1 MPINSKVRTGS
12 QFVPSSYTGSLGS
25 AAQPPGSTFLVGD
38 LSVGCSSDNWRPVSF
53 PISANAAILEP
64 RCGEVPTPQRRELPV
79 HAVNENILFEQH
91 IFYSLLNK
99 SLKRLTDTSLS
110 GWSVVHRFC
119 DDIVREIGP
128 ISRSTAL
135 LELEVPELNKER
147 RNIQHSSSQMGNDD
161 SDAAHRKIHIYCQN
175 TDRIPCWQL
184 SLKDNIKEIIT
195 VPLQLEFGSA
205 KWLVGSDRLGFFE
218 CFGTKHFQLFADL
231 LGLVT
236 RSRRMAQQDPLT
248 KLPNRAYLQPRL
260 AEAQARSERSGRKFA
275 VVLADLDNFK
285 QVNDTL
291 GHGSGDELLMQVS
304 QCWRSVLRP
313 TDVLL
318 RLGGDE
324 FVMIL
329 EEMDRGQLERVL
341 DRIASATGNEFRAAG
356 RAVPIG
362 VSMGVAISSGRL
374 VSESALLRRADK
386 ALYIAKSK
394 KSEREKCYRIHP
406 DFE

>member
-1 MPINSKVRTGS
+1 MQINAKIRTGT
-12 QFVPSSYTGSLGS
+12 QFGPRGYTGSLGS
-25 AAQPPGSTFLVGD
+25 GAQPPGFTCFAGD
-38 LSVGCSSDNWRPVSF
+38 LSAGFSPDIWRPVPF
-53 PISANAAILEP
+53 PISANAAVLEP
-64 RCGEVPTPQRRELPV
+64 RRGGVPTPQRRELPAHPV
-79 HAVNENILFEQH
+79 DENTLLEQH

-110 GWSVVHRFC
+110 GWSIVHRFC

-128 ISRSTAL
+128 ISKSTAL
-135 LELEVPELNKER
+135 AELEVHELNHEHG
-147 RNIQHSSSQMGNDD
+147 NIQHSSSKMRDGDGD
-161 SDAAHRKIHIYCQN
+161 TAHRKIHIYCQN
-175 TDRIPCWQL
+175 TDRIPFWQG
-184 SLKDNIKEIIT
+184 SLKDNIKETIS

-231 LGLVT
+231 LGLVI

-275 VVLADLDNFK
+275 MVLADLDNFK

-291 GHGSGDELLMQVS
+291 GHGSGDELLMQIS
-304 QCWRSVLRP
+304 QCWRGVLRP
-313 TDVLL
+313 TDVLI

-329 EEMDRGQLERVL
+329 EEMDQGQLERVL
-341 DRIASATGNEFRAAG
+341 NRIASATGNEFRAAG
-356 RAVPIG
+356 RVVPIG

-394 KSEREKCYRIHP
+394 KSEREKCYRIYSCN
-406 DFE
+406 E